1 MNEEQ
6 LFSMLKDEYYPDL
19 VMVSDEYSNY
29 DCVSER
35 DDLYIELK
43 CRHTHYDEL
52 LIEKYKYDKIIDQA
66 NVTGRIPVYICS
78 TPEGIWEFNL
88 DTFSI
93 KWEDKDNL
101 PKTTEFED
109 TEKVVKTVGFLPV
122 SKGKKLFAEF
132 YDDEE
137 IENFAMNDSEDS
149 LWSDGEIDF
158 DPDDGY
164 YSSTS

>member
-6 LFSMLKDEYYPDL
+6 LFSMLRDEYYPDL
-19 VMVSDEYSNY
+19 SMVSNEYSNF

-35 DDLYIELK
+35 EDLYIELK
-43 CRHTHYDEL
+43 CRHTHYDDL
-52 LIEKYKYDKIIDQA
+52 LIEKYKYDAVIEQA
-66 NVTGRIPVYICS
+66 NMSGKTPMYICS

-88 DTFSI
+88 DTLKI

>member
-1 MNEEQ
+1 M
-6 LFSMLKDEYYPDL
+6 
-19 VMVSDEYSNY
+19 
-29 DCVSER
+29 
-35 DDLYIELK
+35 
-43 CRHTHYDEL
+43 
-52 LIEKYKYDKIIDQA
+52 
-66 NVTGRIPVYICS
+66 
-78 TPEGIWEFNL
+78 
-88 DTFSI
+88 
-93 KWEDKDNL
+93 